1 MVIEKESW
9 SDGASA
15 VHLVLSPEVSF
26 FFISSVWTLV
36 LLFRGLLITIYI
48 KTTVNMKIH
57 NISCSVA
64 AVSC

>member
-15 VHLVLSPEVSF
+15 VHLVLSPEVTF

-48 KTTVNMKIH
+48 KTTKFKYEDSQYILFC
-57 NISCSVA
+57 SCS
-64 AVSC
+64 